1 MGMGS
6 SDMADTTRRFKYAFP
21 SRHGMLF
28 FAAALSS
35 LPHNCG
41 TVPRLLKEEISGQF
55 ERIPATLPLFIVRD
69 TAPPLPVSP

>member
-28 FAAALSS
+28 FAAALLSRITVVQ
-35 LPHNCG
+35 C
-41 TVPRLLKEEISGQF
+41 TRVPRLLKEEISGQF
-55 ERIPATLPLFIVRD
+55 ERIPAATLPLS
-69 TAPPLPVSP
+69 T